1 MIDEKKWRCKTVF
14 FVSFFFLS
22 LFSAEKTERERE
34 GEGGRTD
41 NGASFFY
48 TLRDLPIVR
57 IRWVDDF
64 VIKLSPL
71 EIK

>member
-1 MIDEKKWRCKTVF
+1 MKKSGVVKLF
-14 FVSFFFLS
+14 FLFLFFSLS
-22 LFSAEKTERERE
+22 LFGGKDRKRERDRE
-34 GEGGRTD
+34 RGRTD

>member
-1 MIDEKKWRCKTVF
+1 MKKSGVVKLF
-14 FVSFFFLS
+14 FLFLSFFS
-22 LFSAEKTERERE
+22 LFGGKDRKRERDRE
-34 GEGGRTD
+34 RGRTD

-64 VIKLSPL
+64 VIKLSPV